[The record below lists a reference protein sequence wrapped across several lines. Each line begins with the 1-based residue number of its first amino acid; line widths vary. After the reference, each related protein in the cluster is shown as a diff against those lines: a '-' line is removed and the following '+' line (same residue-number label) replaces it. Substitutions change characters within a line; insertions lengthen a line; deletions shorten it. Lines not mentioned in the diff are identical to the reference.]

1 MKKTFTFIM
10 AFIFLISFIPRVYAI
25 ESPPQIVGPTAVLMD
40 FTTGQVLYDK
50 NMHQK
55 MYPASTTKILTA
67 IIAIEKGKLNDVV
80 TVNDDVKNIDGNS
93 IYLVPGEQ
101 LTLEQ
106 LLYAMLL
113 ESANDAAIAVADHI
127 GGSVQVFADMMNK
140 KAKEI
145 GANDSHFV
153 NPNGLPDN
161 NHYSTPYDMALIA
174 RYAMENAT
182 FRKIVST
189 IHYQIPPTNKFDK
202 PRDLWISNRLIK
214 PSSFHYDGADG
225 VKTGYTIAANQVF
238 VGSATRNGHRL
249 ISVIMG
255 DVGTN
260 IWSDTIKLLNYG
272 FNNYTLVNP
281 LEKDSIVTYA
291 DVGKV
296 KFKLPLIA
304 KDSFYYAV
312 PKGEENNIKSNITL
326 EDNIKAPIKK
336 GTVLG
341 KIDFTFDGKSI
352 GSVQL
357 VADESVYK
365 NYLGTYYNSDG
376 TTIIKDYGTI
386 RSYIELILG
395 LFAILV
401 SVVLWRRKRA
411 KNRFIF
417 IK

>member
-10 AFIFLISFIPRVYAI
+10 AFIFLISFIPHVYAI

-127 GGSVQVFADMMNK
+127 GGSVQAFADMMNK

-174 RYAMENAT
+174 RYAMGNAT

-238 VGSATRNGHRL
+238 VGSATRSGHRL

-291 DVGKV
+291 DVGEV

-312 PKGEENNIKSNITL
+312 PKGEENNIKSSITL
-326 EDNIKAPIKK
+326 DNNIKAPIKK

-365 NYLGTYYNSDG
+365 NYLGTYYNSNR

-401 SVVLWRRKRA
+401 SVALWRRKRA

>member
-1 MKKTFTFIM
+1 MKKSFTFIM
-10 AFIFLISFIPRVYAI
+10 AFIFLISFIPHVYAI

-93 IYLVPGEQ
+93 IYLVPGEK
-101 LTLEQ
+101 LALEQ

-113 ESANDAAIAVADHI
+113 ESSNDAAIAVADHI
-127 GGSVQVFADMMNK
+127 GGNVQAFADMMNK

-145 GANDSHFV
+145 GANGSHFV
-153 NPNGLPDN
+153 NPNGLPNN

-174 RYAMENAT
+174 RYAMGNAT

-255 DVGTN
+255 DEGTN
-260 IWSDTIKLLNYG
+260 IWSDTINLLDYG

-291 DVGKV
+291 DVGEV

-312 PKGEENNIKSNITL
+312 PKGEENNIKSSITL
-326 EDNIKAPIKK
+326 DNNIKAPIKK

-365 NYLGTYYNSDG
+365 NYLGTYYNSNR

>member
-10 AFIFLISFIPRVYAI
+10 AFIFLISFIPHVYAI

-50 NMHQK
+50 NMHQR

-93 IYLVPGEQ
+93 IYLVPGEK

-127 GGSVQVFADMMNK
+127 GGNVQAFADMMNK

-153 NPNGLPDN
+153 NPNGLPNN

-174 RYAMENAT
+174 RYAMGNAT
-182 FRKIVST
+182 LRKIVST
-189 IHYQIPPTNKFDK
+189 IHYQIPPTNKFGK

-214 PSSFHYDGADG
+214 PTSFHYDGADG
-225 VKTGYTIAANQVF
+225 IKTGYTVAANQVF

-272 FNNYTLVNP
+272 FNNYTLVNL

-312 PKGEENNIKSNITL
+312 PKGEENDIKSSITL
-326 EDNIKAPIKK
+326 DNNIKAPIKK

-365 NYLGTYYNSDG
+365 NYLGTYYNSNR

>member
-10 AFIFLISFIPRVYAI
+10 AFIFLISFIPHVYAI

-50 NMHQK
+50 NMHQR

-93 IYLVPGEQ
+93 IYLVPGEK

-127 GGSVQVFADMMNK
+127 GGNVQAFADMMNK

-174 RYAMENAT
+174 RYAMGNAT

-249 ISVIMG
+249 ISVIME
-255 DVGTN
+255 DEGTN

-336 GTVLG
+336 GAVLG

>member
-10 AFIFLISFIPRVYAI
+10 AFIFLISFIPHVYAI
-25 ESPPQIVGPTAVLMD
+25 ESPPQIVGSTAVLMD

-113 ESANDAAIAVADHI
+113 ESSNDAAIAVADHI
-127 GGSVQVFADMMNK
+127 GGNVQAFADMMNK

-145 GANDSHFV
+145 GANGSHFV
-153 NPNGLPDN
+153 NPNGLPNN

-174 RYAMENAT
+174 RYAMGNAT

-189 IHYQIPPTNKFDK
+189 IHYQIPPTNKFGK

-214 PSSFHYDGADG
+214 PTSFHYDGADG
-225 VKTGYTIAANQVF
+225 IKTGYTVAANQVF

-272 FNNYTLVNP
+272 FNNYTLVNL

-312 PKGEENNIKSNITL
+312 PKGEENDIKSSITL
-326 EDNIKAPIKK
+326 DNNIKAPIKK

-365 NYLGTYYNSDG
+365 NYLGTYYNSNR

-401 SVVLWRRKRA
+401 SVALWRRKRA

>member
-1 MKKTFTFIM
+1 MKKTVSII
-10 AFIFLISFIPRVYAI
+10 AAIIFLINFIPKVYGM
-25 ESPPQIVGPTAVLMD
+25 ENPPQIVGPTAVLMD

-50 NMHQK
+50 NMNQR

-93 IYLVPGEQ
+93 IYLVPGEK

-127 GGSVQVFADMMNK
+127 GGSIQGFANLMNE

-145 GANDSHFV
+145 GAKDSHFV
-153 NPNGLPDN
+153 NPNGLPN
-161 NHYSTPYDMALIA
+161 TNHYSTPYDMALIA
-174 RYAMENAT
+174 RYAMGNAT

-214 PSSFHYDGADG
+214 PTSFHYDGADG

-255 DVGTN
+255 DEGTN
-260 IWSDTIKLLNYG
+260 IWTDTIKLLNYG
-272 FNNYTLVNP
+272 FNNFDLVNP
-281 LEKDSIVTYA
+281 LEKNSIVTYA
-291 DVGKV
+291 DIGKV

-304 KDSFYYAV
+304 KDSFYYVV
-312 PKGEENNIKSNITL
+312 PKGQESSIKSSISVDKNI
-326 EDNIKAPIKK
+326 NAPVKK
-336 GTVLG
+336 GTTLG
-341 KIDFTFDGKSI
+341 MINFTLNGKPI

-357 VADESVYK
+357 IADESVYK
-365 NYLGTYYNSDG
+365 NYLGTYYNG
-376 TTIIKDYGTI
+376 TKTTVIKDYSTI
-386 RSYIELILG
+386 RSYAELFLG
-395 LFAILV
+395 LVIVMISIL
-401 SVVLWRRKRA
+401 LWLKKRA
-411 KNRFIF
+411 RNKFIF

>member
-10 AFIFLISFIPRVYAI
+10 TFIFLISFIPHIYAS

-50 NMHQK
+50 NMHQR

-67 IIAIEKGKLNDVV
+67 IIAIEKGKLSDVV
-80 TVNDDVKNIDGNS
+80 TTNDDVRNIDGNS
-93 IYLVPGEQ
+93 MYLVPGEK

-113 ESANDAAIAVADHI
+113 ESDNDAAIAVADHI
-127 GGSVQVFADMMNK
+127 GGSIQGFADLMNK

-189 IHYQIPPTNKFDK
+189 MHYQIPPTNKFDK

-214 PSSFHYDGADG
+214 PTSFHYDGADG
-225 VKTGYTIAANQVF
+225 VKTGYTVAANQVF

-255 DVGTN
+255 DKGTN

-272 FNNYTLVNP
+272 FNNFSLVNP

-291 DVGKV
+291 EVGKV

-304 KDSFYYAV
+304 KNSFYYVV
-312 PKGEENNIKSNITL
+312 PKGEENDIKSTITL
-326 EDNIKAPIKK
+326 NNSIKAPIQK

-341 KIDFTFDGKSI
+341 QINYTFDGKSI

-357 VADESVYK
+357 IANESVYK
-365 NYLGTYYNSDG
+365 NYLGTYFNDNK
-376 TTIIKDYGTI
+376 TTVVRDDSTI
-386 RSYIELILG
+386 RSYVELLLG
-395 LFAILV
+395 IFAIFA
-401 SVVLWRRKRA
+401 SIALWRKRRA
-411 KNRFIF
+411 KNKFIF

>member
-336 GTVLG
+336 GAVLG